1 MDKSSADAFYKAM
14 LNSLQQRYETKGE
27 AEFTAQGRFV
37 SLLQNRSDAGVVLI
51 DAASEQARA
60 AMKLLM
66 K

>member
-1 MDKSSADAFYKAM
+1 
-14 LNSLQQRYETKGE
+14 
-27 AEFTAQGRFV
+27 V